1 MNNKLKG
8 TLRRQIN
15 MGYTLDYYA
24 TEPKITFKNG
34 SFIQVV
40 PDGITYNG
48 AGSLFIDGKLLSSG
62 VRYVYE

>member
-48 AGSLFIDGKLLSSG
+48 VGSLFIDGKLLSSG

>member
-1 MNNKLKG
+1 MEH
-8 TLRRQIN
+8 
-15 MGYTLDYYA
+15 TLDCYA